1 MSEYYLDLRSA
12 KIAGFYIPELEVVYL
27 RQEDFKIPHTLLLN
41 YGD

>member
-27 RQEDFKIPHTLLLN
+27 RHENFNIPHTLVLD